1 MPDKRRKSREE
12 LTEELPSATPEE
24 AEKSPEERAQ
34 TEREGEADS
43 RGAPEGDFTA
53 VSDQDQQEI
62 NDLFRLIHSEGYL
75 TAGTYDVKSDGEN
88 TLVSLSVLLP
98 SSGGLPGEGEGGEG
112 GE

>member
-24 AEKSPEERAQ
+24 AEKSADERAR
-34 TEREGEADS
+34 TESERGGDDS
-43 RGAPEGDFTA
+43 RGAPEGDFIA

-75 TAGTYDVKSDGEN
+75 TAGTYEAKSDGEN
-88 TLVSLSVLLP
+88 VLVSLQVLLP
-98 SSGGLPGEGEGGEG
+98 SSGGLPGEGEGGE
-112 GE
+112 